1 MSNLNLIEMEKQRRA
16 LYFISN
22 LENMES
28 KDEKI
33 KLFVDMMTYYDS
45 TKAHDFQ
52 LFCMDILTDRFMDS
66 RDCKL
71 KDKII
76 ELENIKNNKEGT

>member
-1 MSNLNLIEMEKQRRA
+1 MNSLNLIEMEKQKRA
-16 LYFISN
+16 YYFIYN
-22 LENMES
+22 LENIES

-33 KLFVDMMTYYDS
+33 KLFVDMMTYYDGVN
-45 TKAHDFQ
+45 ANNFQ
-52 LFCMDILTDRFMDS
+52 LFCMDILTDSSIDS

-76 ELENIKNNKEGT
+76 ELENIKNNKED